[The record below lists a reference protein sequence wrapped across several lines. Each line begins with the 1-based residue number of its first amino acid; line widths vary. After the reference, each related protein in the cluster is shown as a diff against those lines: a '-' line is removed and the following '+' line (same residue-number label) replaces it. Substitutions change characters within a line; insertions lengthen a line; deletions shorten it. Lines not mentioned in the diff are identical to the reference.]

1 MKRRL
6 LLSILLLP
14 VLLYAT
20 AYDGTDDQLQGM
32 GVSGIALGGG
42 YGGMFAN
49 PATLTGGAGTFSLM
63 SRFNDSYEA
72 GRTVINTPS
81 SSVLASFRG
90 NNLAF
95 TMEMHNVMDERQTVS
110 DGDQYKAT
118 AYTRLQLDW
127 GYSFSRFSV
136 GLSFKTTTSMQLSP
150 ATINNGQRIS
160 DYIVQAFF
168 ERYEQVYG
176 ATSLTAGFGLYYDN
190 DWLTIGIVS
199 NQFALATTDGTISF
213 SFMDLY
219 RSFGAGFALSTPT
232 YAPDSQLHLIKATFS
247 AELLNAG
254 DPDEAQTRAGL
265 DLTFQLLP
273 EYQVSLRTGYHD
285 TKDGNGVQN
294 LNLQTAYNSF
304 GVGVRLGDF
313 RLNLST
319 DIPITLYLGEE
330 VSSIP
335 FSLVFGYVK

>member
-1 MKRRL
+1 VKRRL

-219 RSFGAGFALSTPT
+219 RSFGAGFALFHADLCAGQPAALDQS
-232 YAPDSQLHLIKATFS
+232 D
-247 AELLNAG
+247 LLRGA
-254 DPDEAQTRAGL
+254 AQCGGSRRGANPCRIGSHV
-265 DLTFQLLP
+265 P
-273 EYQVSLRTGYHD
+273 VASRVPGIPAYRVS
-285 TKDGNGVQN
+285 
-294 LNLQTAYNSF
+294 
-304 GVGVRLGDF
+304 
-313 RLNLST
+313 
-319 DIPITLYLGEE
+319 
-330 VSSIP
+330 
-335 FSLVFGYVK
+335 